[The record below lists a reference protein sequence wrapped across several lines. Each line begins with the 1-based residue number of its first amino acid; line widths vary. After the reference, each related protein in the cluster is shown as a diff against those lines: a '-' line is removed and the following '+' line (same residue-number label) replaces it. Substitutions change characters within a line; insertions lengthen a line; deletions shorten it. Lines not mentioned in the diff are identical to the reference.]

1 MKKLIW
7 LLFLVVVFA
16 LNAPAFAHFQ
26 MLYTPEIALEKGETL
41 DFKIVWTHP
50 FADEHTM
57 EMTTPVAFYV
67 LSQRGEGNVKKTDLK
82 GKLKPITWTGKA
94 NAARAYEAS
103 VKVRS
108 MGDHVF
114 CFVPGPYYDK
124 GEEAWMQQIT
134 KTIVNVGGIPGNWA
148 EPAGLETEIVPLDK
162 PYALWTGNVF
172 RGVVL
177 SKGKPV
183 PNCDIEVEYINH
195 DVLMDKN
202 AFARSNY
209 FEAPQDAF
217 VTMTIKA
224 NANGEFSFGIPVAG
238 WWGFAAL
245 GVGPEKVHKGE
256 KFNADAVIWIK
267 AVDMK

>member
-1 MKKLIW
+1 MKKIMFVLIG
-7 LLFLVVVFA
+7 LFVLA
-16 LNAPAFAHFQ
+16 LSVPAFAHFQ
-26 MLYTPEIALEKGETL
+26 MLYTPEIALEKGGKL

-57 EMTTPVAFYV
+57 EMTNPTAFYV
-67 LSQRGEGNVKKTDLK
+67 LSQRGEGKIKKKDLK
-82 GKLKPITWTGKA
+82 SKLKPIKWTGKA

-103 VKVRS
+103 VKIRS
-108 MGDHVF
+108 MGDYVF

-134 KTIVNVGGIPGNWA
+134 KTIVNVGGMPGNWA

-177 SKGKPV
+177 SEGKPV
-183 PNCDIEVEYINH
+183 PDCDIEVEYINH

-202 AFARSNY
+202 AFARADY
-209 FEAPQDAF
+209 VKAPQDAF

-224 NANGEFSFGIPVAG
+224 NANGEFSFGIPRAG

-245 GVGPEKVHKGE
+245 GVGPEKEHKGK